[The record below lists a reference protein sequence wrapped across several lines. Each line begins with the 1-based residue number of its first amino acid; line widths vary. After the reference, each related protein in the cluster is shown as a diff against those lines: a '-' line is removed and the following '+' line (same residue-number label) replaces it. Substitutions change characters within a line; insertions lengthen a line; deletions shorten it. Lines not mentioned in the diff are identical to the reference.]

1 MNTQWAISP
10 TDGRTHVLLPVSD
23 RPPGMLQARCGHLL
37 PQGVALHECLPG
49 LRLCVT
55 CLWCYLVPAS
65 AFPRTTPAGRRL
77 RDAPESTPGGQPV
90 PAPALRWAPCP
101 LDGEPAPACP
111 GAGKYRGHGS
121 ASAARAR
128 TRW

>member
-23 RPPGMLQARCGHLL
+23 RPLGMLQARCGHLL
-37 PQGVALHECLPG
+37 PQGLALHECLPG

-65 AFPRTTPAGRRL
+65 AFPRTIPAGRRL

-90 PAPALRWAPCP
+90 PAPALRWAHCP
-101 LDGEPAPACP
+101 LDGGTCTCLPR
-111 GAGKYRGHGS
+111 RGQIS
-121 ASAARAR
+121 RSRERVRREAR
-128 TRW
+128 TRR